1 MSGFGALYLTFLAP
15 AQFTR
20 RGSLTGVKRRISPG
34 LVNALCFGIPAAA
47 IALIY
52 PLQVSQAAR
61 MLPAM
66 RKTRNLTNELQG
78 LSNTFQSQGT
88 VSESEIVFLVTQA
101 RKARTAVNAWR
112 VYWAAELGVWSLFTV
127 LAMAISI
134 PMCLTLVLSV
144 HRRIRRMAAVSANL
158 PTLGDH
164 QSDRGSE
171 FVKPSIVIDPCMA
184 APDSAFCESPVS
196 FRTVTFSGTGIN
208 LPSTPSSAVASP
220 ATKEYSSSPFFASP
234 VPSSADLLGK
244 EKRSQSLSKSSIQS
258 LRRLSQC
265 AIFPGAATPQLN
277 TDKKADLEEL
287 NRRYWHVMTQYITV
301 FVVMAVIC
309 ALALYEASSDIDV
322 LTEYVPYRRHR
333 WSN

>member
-1 MSGFGALYLTFLAP
+1 
-15 AQFTR
+15 
-20 RGSLTGVKRRISPG
+20 
-34 LVNALCFGIPAAA
+34 
-47 IALIY
+47 
-52 PLQVSQAAR
+52 
-61 MLPAM
+61 
-66 RKTRNLTNELQG
+66 
-78 LSNTFQSQGT
+78 
-88 VSESEIVFLVTQA
+88 
-101 RKARTAVNAWR
+101 
-112 VYWAAELGVWSLFTV
+112 
-127 LAMAISI
+127 
-134 PMCLTLVLSV
+134 
-144 HRRIRRMAAVSANL
+144 
-158 PTLGDH
+158 
-164 QSDRGSE
+164 
-171 FVKPSIVIDPCMA
+171 VKPSIVIDPCMA

-322 LTEYVPYRRHR
+322 LTDCRRTNIAVVVVSFTFCIPVIVWLAITIYRLASERKRSGKSSPLTGPSPRSSNASSGLTGYTLNKATSPQNRDVLQLRKSSSPNEISLDGGLRIEFEDAYSGSRRPSLSKGRRRSSHR
-333 WSN
+333 NRLSMDFAEALATCSEDVELAESPPRSRP